1 MEVEL
6 DLTRLAELEQLLGTE
21 LPEIV
26 ATLLGELTSALSEID
41 AGLGAGDLGAVALAA
56 HAARNSALMIDARQ
70 ILGYLEELE
79 TSARTGQPEAASAAN
94 QRLGASWPA
103 VRRRLEV
110 VAAQTG

>member
-1 MEVEL
+1 
-6 DLTRLAELEQLLGTE
+6 
-21 LPEIV
+21 
-26 ATLLGELTSALSEID
+26 
-41 AGLGAGDLGAVALAA
+41 
-56 HAARNSALMIDARQ
+56 MIDARQ

>member
-1 MEVEL
+1 VELEL
-6 DLTRLAELEQLLGTE
+6 DLTRLAELQQLLGTE

-26 ATLLGELTSALSEID
+26 ATLLGELTSALSGID

-79 TSARTGQPEAASAAN
+79 VSARSGEPEAVSAAN
-94 QRLGASWPA
+94 DRLRASWPA
-103 VRRRLEV
+103 LRTRLE
-110 VAAQTG
+110 QIGQ